1 MKMLLFARRNGQE
14 ILRDPLN
21 LAFGLVF
28 PPGAV
33 GALLRHSGQYTGPHI
48 CPSQPDARDFGFW
61 FQLFLPV
68 FRPSGGPGPDQ
79 RLFPAAIYNAS
90 AATGLHPRLHPPPGA
105 PGPGTRSRMS
115 GRRFGLW
122 TGMEPPASPDVGGQP
137 ACSPIVHQPGT
148 ALRLLPQRP
157 GCGWGFVAR
166 SSPMPP
172 RSCPAHGWTWTW

>member
-48 CPSQPDARDFGFW
+48 CPSQPDARDFSLW

-90 AATGLHPRLHPPPGA
+90 AATGLHLGYTLPWCPWPWDKEPYVWPALWPLDWNGA
-105 PGPGTRSRMS
+105 PGFS
-115 GRRFGLW
+115 
-122 TGMEPPASPDVGGQP
+122 
-137 ACSPIVHQPGT
+137 
-148 ALRLLPQRP
+148 
-157 GCGWGFVAR
+157 
-166 SSPMPP
+166 
-172 RSCPAHGWTWTW
+172 